1 MILMLLQAAAG
12 VLIVEGLAYAL
23 APKLVE
29 QMLEQMREVPLERR
43 RWIGLVSFAAGLIVL
58 TLL

>member
-1 MILMLLQAAAG
+1 MLLQAAAG